1 MKQLLFITLVLFGAS
16 AIQIQAKTIH
26 WLTFIDTTD
35 GIGKPEG
42 GVGEIDQNTRKILY
56 ARWIN
61 LVNASLGEQG
71 YNVNIVDIYG
81 SKTSPEN
88 CKNIINDLQ
97 CDNEDIVMF
106 YYVGHGTENTSTSK
120 FPLML
125 MAQTNVNK
133 FVPLTWVHET
143 LKKKGA
149 RLTISIG
156 MCCNARQG
164 APGKIAP
171 TFSMNYG
178 NTYIDQDMSKN
189 IKKLFL
195 NYRGDLIVTSAS
207 PTESSWACGS
217 NIGPTDYFTLN
228 LLAYFNNILPD
239 DNNPNWDNILA
250 EIKKSVYEDVKND
263 AGIQRRFP
271 GSTQTPIWDN
281 HLVAANTPAPTQ
293 PTPPDKEETQTNDMT
308 ILKTA
313 LNKALAYISSNSAD
327 EMERIRTAKKL
338 RTAFKNNMTVKIVSQ
353 DGDIVVDKEAI
364 SDYLGRISTSRSL
377 MNVSIDDL
385 KVDQNGLIISLR
397 VRESYKSSK

>member
-1 MKQLLFITLVLFGAS
+1 MRRLLFITLVLLGAS
-16 AIQIQAKTIH
+16 IIQLQAKTIH

-97 CDNEDIVMF
+97 CDSEDIVMF
-106 YYVGHGTENTSTSK
+106 YYVGHGTENTNTSK

-149 RLTISIG
+149 RLIISIG

-164 APGKIAP
+164 APGRIAP

-178 NTYIDQDMSKN
+178 NTYIDQDMSEN

-207 PTESSWACGS
+207 PAESSWACGS

-228 LLAYFNNILPD
+228 LLDYFNNVLPD
-239 DNNPNWDNILA
+239 DNNPNWENILIK
-250 EIKKSVYEDVKND
+250 IKKMVYEDVKND
-263 AGIQRRFP
+263 TGIQRRYP
-271 GSTQTPIWDN
+271 GSTQTPVWDN

-293 PTPPDKEETQTNDMT
+293 QTPPDKKETQTNDMT

-313 LNKALAYISSNSAD
+313 LNKALAYISSHSVD
-327 EMERIRTAKKL
+327 EMERIKAAKKIE
-338 RTAFKNNMTVKIVSQ
+338 TAFKGNMTVKIMSQ
-353 DGDIVVDKEAI
+353 DGDVVVDKESI
-364 SDYLGRISTSRSL
+364 SDYLGRISTSRLL
-377 MNVSIDDL
+377 MNVSVDDFKIDQDG
-385 KVDQNGLIISLR
+385 QIISLR
-397 VRESYKSSK
+397 VRELYKSSK

>member
-1 MKQLLFITLVLFGAS
+1 MRRFIFITLVLLGYS
-16 AIQIQAKTIH
+16 AIQLQAKTIH

-71 YNVNIVDIYG
+71 YNVNIVDIHG
-81 SKTSPEN
+81 NKTSPEN
-88 CKNIINDLQ
+88 CKTIINGLQ
-97 CDNEDIVMF
+97 CGNEDLVMF
-106 YYVGHGTENTSTSK
+106 YYVGHGTENTGTSK

-125 MAQTNVNK
+125 MAQSNVNK

-164 APGKIAP
+164 APGRIAP

-178 NTYIDQDMSKN
+178 NTYIDQDVSKN

-239 DNNPNWDNILA
+239 DNNPNWENMLA
-250 EIKKSVYEDVKND
+250 EIKKTVYDEVKNNV
-263 AGIQRRFP
+263 GIQNKFP
-271 GSTQTPIWDN
+271 GSTQTPVWES
-281 HLVAANTPAPTQ
+281 HLIAASSPAPTR
-293 PTPPDKEETQTNDMT
+293 PAPPAKEVTRTDDEV
-308 ILKTA
+308 ISKTA

-327 EMERIRTAKKL
+327 EMERIRAAERLKDSFSGNL
-338 RTAFKNNMTVKIVSQ
+338 TVKILSQ
-353 DGDIVVDKEAI
+353 DGDIVIDKEII
-364 SDYLGRISTSRSL
+364 SDYLGRIATSRSL
-377 MNVSIDDL
+377 MNVSIDNI
-385 KVDQNGLIISLR
+385 KVNKNGQVILLS
-397 VRESYKSSK
+397 VRESYKKSK